1 MQNQPLAAHEAL
13 EIHELLAARTVEAA
27 KSATMRDLAGCER
40 LRGLLSQ
47 DLQASKQQIRDLQ
60 GLLSR
65 GSTF

>member
-13 EIHELLAARTVEAA
+13 EIHELLSAKTVCAGKAAA
-27 KSATMRDLAGCER
+27 MRDIVGCEQ
-40 LRGLLSQ
+40 LRGLLQQ